1 MYKKVN
7 IMVNYYYKWYLLSM
21 LKVPFW
27 KSSRKEFKEYSK
39 HCKKWMLD
47 DKVVLESLEG
57 LKLESR
63 FIGWSLS
70 GD

>member
-7 IMVNYYYKWYLLSM
+7 IMVNYHYKWYLLST

-27 KSSRKEFKEYSK
+27 KSSRKEFKDSSK
-39 HCKKWMLD
+39 HCKKWIIGNDITLENLD
-47 DKVVLESLEG
+47 GLEV
-57 LKLESR
+57 ESR

-70 GD
+70 GE